1 VAAIQEP
8 MRSVADFPTY
18 IPKWAYQL
26 IMRIGQ
32 LEEGQMHDIT
42 VMIPKGGTEPYW
54 AIKGSAKVEGG
65 K

>member
-1 VAAIQEP
+1 
-8 MRSVADFPTY
+8 
-18 IPKWAYQL
+18 
-26 IMRIGQ
+26 
-32 LEEGQMHDIT
+32 MHDIT

>member
-1 VAAIQEP
+1 
-8 MRSVADFPTY
+8 MRSVADFPAY

-54 AIKGSAKVEGG
+54 VIKGSAKVEGG